1 MSLFEGS
8 VRGHS
13 CTAFRDCCRESY
25 PLFIVLRHRTPS
37 TLKYLSEVIRFSL
50 RFIVRIP
57 LILQREKCPSREEKS
72 TFP

>member
-1 MSLFEGS
+1 MGIPVQPLET
-8 VRGHS
+8 VAEES
-13 CTAFRDCCRESY
+13 CLLLR
-25 PLFIVLRHRTPS
+25 VLRHRTPS
-37 TLKYLSEVIRFSL
+37 TPMYLSEVIRFSL

>member
-1 MSLFEGS
+1 M
-8 VRGHS
+8 
-13 CTAFRDCCRESY
+13 
-25 PLFIVLRHRTPS
+25 PS
-37 TLKYLSEVIRFSL
+37 TPMYLSEVIRFSL